1 MIDHLSISVSD
12 LARSS
17 RFYQA
22 VLATIGM
29 NKLVER
35 DTTIGFGK
43 KYPEFWLNYRAQM
56 PPIAADSGLHI
67 ALRTKGRESVEQ
79 FFQTALQAGAESDGA
94 PGFRP
99 EYHDSYYAAFIRDL
113 DGHRIEVVTFVT
125 AQA

>member
-12 LARSS
+12 LAGSS

-35 DTTIGFGK
+35 ENTVGFGK
-43 KYPEFWLNYRAQM
+43 KYPEFWLNYRAQL
-56 PPIAADSGLHI
+56 PPVSADSGLHI
-67 ALRTKGRESVEQ
+67 ALRTKGRESVDQ
-79 FFQTALQAGAESDGA
+79 FFQAALQAGAESDGA

-99 EYHDSYYAAFIRDL
+99 EYHDNYYAAFIRDL
-113 DGHRIEVVTFVT
+113 DGNRIEVVTFVT
-125 AQA
+125 DQA